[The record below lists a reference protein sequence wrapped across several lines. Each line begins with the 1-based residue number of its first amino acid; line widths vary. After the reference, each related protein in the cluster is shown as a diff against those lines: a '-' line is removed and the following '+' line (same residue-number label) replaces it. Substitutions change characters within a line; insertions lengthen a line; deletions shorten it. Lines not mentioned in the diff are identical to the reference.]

1 MHEEHNE
8 TQKNDND
15 VSDEVLLDIDEEI
28 EVSPKDPLA
37 EELDQE
43 RKKASDFFDRLQ
55 RLQAEFENYRKRMD
69 GLILDAR
76 KFAGEEILLKF
87 LEIYDN
93 ILRALDVDFQK
104 DPVAAR
110 NGIEAI
116 EKQFEKILLTEDVRP
131 IESLGKEFDPYYHH
145 ALNSKSDT
153 GKPDGTILDEYQRG
167 YMYKEKVLRP
177 SIVCVNRHAPQPA
190 EETENSE
197 TTTEQD
203 ENGE

>member
-8 TQKNDND
+8 TQNNDND

-28 EVSPKDPLA
+28 EESQKDPLA
-37 EELDQE
+37 KELDQE

-145 ALNSKSDT
+145 ALNSKSDA
-153 GKPDGTILDEYQRG
+153 GKPDGIILDEYQRG

-177 SIVCVNRHAPQPA
+177 SIVCVNRHASQPA